1 MEIFLVSK
9 KLVPFGT
16 NIFSEMTRFAEEKG
30 AINLSQGFPD
40 FDGPPELLENAVKA
54 LRSGHNQYAR
64 SMGYQSLVEAVAEKI
79 SRHYKLNYD
88 PYTEVAVCSGA
99 TEGMASTFLGL
110 LNPGDEV
117 IVFEPYYDSYPV
129 CAALAG
135 AVPRFYTLRFPDFT
149 VDLKELEKCFSN
161 KTRLLVLNTP
171 HNPTGKVFSRDE
183 LEGIAGLCIKYDV
196 IVVTDEVY
204 EHLTYDGAEHIP
216 MAGIPGMRDRTLT
229 ISSAGKTFS
238 LTGWRVGWITGPG
251 KLLAAF
257 QSAHQYVTFAAATPL
272 QSALAAML
280 REVKSD
286 YYHKLRGEYLGRRS
300 LLLNAL
306 KDTGFR
312 AAVPMGTYYIL
323 ADFTDLWEGDDKS
336 FVRYLVERCRVAA
349 IPPSVFYTRNPEE
362 GKRLVRFAF
371 CKKLETLSEAAG
383 RLKRLTG

>member
-1 MEIFLVSK
+1 M
-9 KLVPFGT
+9 
-16 NIFSEMTRFAEEKG
+16 A
-30 AINLSQGFPD
+30 AW
-40 FDGPPELLENAVKA
+40 
-54 LRSGHNQYAR
+54 
-64 SMGYQSLVEAVAEKI
+64 
-79 SRHYKLNYD
+79 
-88 PYTEVAVCSGA
+88 EVIK
-99 TEGMASTFLGL
+99 GMASTFLGL

-135 AVPRFYTLRFPDFT
+135 AAPRFYTLRFPDFT
-149 VDLKELEKCFSN
+149 VDLKELEECFTN
-161 KTRLLVLNTP
+161 KTRLLVINTP

-183 LEGIAGLCIKYDV
+183 LEGIARLCIKYDV

-251 KLLAAF
+251 KLVAAF